1 MPKAMLPE
9 STIVKMA
16 YPRKASSDKAR
27 EEGLL
32 VMRLLFSSMLKVSYE
47 L

>member
-1 MPKAMLPE
+1 MLPA

-27 EEGLL
+27 EEEEVL
-32 VMRLLFSSMLKVSYE
+32 VMSFKE
-47 L
+47 IN